1 MGKLIKAELY
11 RTKKVNG
18 FWVFTFFIAL
28 YMTAA
33 PFVSAPNVESAETFF
48 VSSMSMLS
56 VGAMLI
62 SLMAAYIAGRG
73 YHHRTCMYE
82 VMAGNGS
89 MRIILS
95 KLLSIALPIALIVYA
110 AHLVGL
116 GIACTMS
123 TQGISEVLK
132 QEPLFLLSLL
142 RYTLFGVLLTM
153 CVKSM
158 LGPVLVYVRLLL
170 ETIGLLIASAVT
182 SQDLMDETFNAASSD
197 SFLST
202 ILNVTCL
209 SKQGV
214 ILTSPM
220 SPDVVWQSLG
230 GFAIELLLWG
240 GIAYLVYS
248 RKDY

>member
-1 MGKLIKAELY
+1 
-11 RTKKVNG
+11 
-18 FWVFTFFIAL
+18 
-28 YMTAA
+28 
-33 PFVSAPNVESAETFF
+33 
-48 VSSMSMLS
+48 MSMLS

-82 VMAGNGS
+82 VMAGNSS

-123 TQGISEVLK
+123 TQGIFEVMK

-158 LGPVLVYVRLLL
+158 LGPVLVYVRLML
-170 ETIGLLIASAVT
+170 ETIGLIIASAIT
-182 SQDLMDETFNAASSD
+182 RPKPTRREFNAYIPC
-197 SFLST
+197 FL
-202 ILNVTCL
+202 V
-209 SKQGV
+209 
-214 ILTSPM
+214 
-220 SPDVVWQSLG
+220 
-230 GFAIELLLWG
+230 
-240 GIAYLVYS
+240 
-248 RKDY
+248 